1 MSGRIAR
8 NIVRLGTAAAAA
20 LGVLGTTALPAAA
33 AAPADQ
39 RASAHRST
47 SAGQSISVGQSIS
60 AGPGIA
66 PAAAVT
72 ASYHCTI
79 TANYGWRWEGSCRI
93 YSGELRTITYCANGT
108 SSTGLW
114 IGARPEPWAVWGNC
128 PGSRWTR
135 VVFQS
140 RG

>member
-1 MSGRIAR
+1 MTGRTAR
-8 NIVRLGTAAAAA
+8 NIAKLGMAALAA

-33 AAPADQ
+33 RPAAPAPAPERPRAADQ
-39 RASAHRST
+39 TITAGSGVASPTA
-47 SAGQSISVGQSIS
+47 I
-60 AGPGIA
+60 
-66 PAAAVT
+66 T
-72 ASYHCTI
+72 ASYRCVI
-79 TANYGWRWEGSCRI
+79 TADYGWRWEGNCRI

-128 PGSRWTR
+128 PGSSWTR
-135 VVFQS
+135 IAFQS

>member
-8 NIVRLGTAAAAA
+8 NIAELGMVATAA
-20 LGVLGTTALPAAA
+20 LGVLGTTTLPAAA
-33 AAPADQ
+33 AAPAAD
-39 RASAHRST
+39 
-47 SAGQSISVGQSIS
+47 QSIS
-60 AGPGIA
+60 AGSGIA
-66 PAAAVT
+66 QPEAVA

-79 TANYGWRWEGSCRI
+79 TADYGWRWEGSCRI

-114 IGARPEPWAVWGNC
+114 IGARPQPWAVWGNC
-128 PGSRWTR
+128 PGSSWTR
-135 VVFQS
+135 ILFQT

>member
-1 MSGRIAR
+1 MTGCITR
-8 NIVRLGTAAAAA
+8 NIAKLGMVAAAT
-20 LGVLGTTALPAAA
+20 LGVLGTTTL
-33 AAPADQ
+33 
-39 RASAHRST
+39 
-47 SAGQSISVGQSIS
+47 
-60 AGPGIA
+60 

-72 ASYHCTI
+72 LPTGAAAGTTVITAKQAATTPVAITASYRCVI
-79 TANYGWRWEGSCRI
+79 TADYGWRWEGNCRI

-128 PGSRWTR
+128 PGSSWTR
-135 VVFQS
+135 IVFQS